1 MSTRYILSSL
11 SYFSIFFAGFI
22 LPLVIWLVASDPY
35 IKHHAGRALFSHIIP
50 YAFIVLAIISL
61 ITAQFLLSIGFVII
75 MGAASLFIFIWN
87 VIMGVRVLR
96 EGGAF

>member
-75 MGAASLFIFIWN
+75 MGVASLFIFIWN